1 MIKPIYLNHEQNHT
15 SETGGDQMKYGTNN
29 WNHRDRQRPS
39 EKQEKKKK
47 NNRRR
52 EAYVNSD
59 KRQEFP
65 QDARIK
71 TKGKKSEER
80 RSTRNIRVRARKR
93 SGPRRRWHCVSS
105 SMFVG
110 GWSLE
115 EDEATDNRERT
126 TTAQDLCPKTK
137 INKSVGGVSGSVFGR
152 QVWGTNV
159 ISRASIPGPLGVPS
173 AIWLTGKFDVTLIK
187 NI

>member
-1 MIKPIYLNHEQNHT
+1 M
-15 SETGGDQMKYGTNN
+15 
-29 WNHRDRQRPS
+29 
-39 EKQEKKKK
+39 
-47 NNRRR
+47 
-52 EAYVNSD
+52 
-59 KRQEFP
+59 
-65 QDARIK
+65 
-71 TKGKKSEER
+71 
-80 RSTRNIRVRARKR
+80 
-93 SGPRRRWHCVSS
+93 SS

-126 TTAQDLCPKTK
+126 TTAQDLFPKTK
-137 INKSVGGVSGSVFGR
+137 INRSVGGVSGSVFGR

-159 ISRASIPGPLGVPS
+159 ISAASFPGPLGVSS